1 MNDKLKLIQNYSDN
15 YLNTCLIQSD
25 KLRRVHEQRKI
36 LHTMKYQKPR
46 QINIIIKEKTELKY
60 HK

>member
-1 MNDKLKLIQNYSDN
+1 MNDKKLKLIQNYSDN

-25 KLRRVHEQRKI
+25 KLRRVP
-36 LHTMKYQKPR
+36 MKYQKPR